1 MSTWQTLQTAWEGVA
16 ANKMRSFLTVLG
28 VVIGVAAVILMVG
41 VSKATEAAIAETIN
55 SLGSDLII
63 VSSARFGPAMGMRG
77 GAAGGSRAG
86 LTYDDAVAISQEVR
100 GIAGVA
106 PEQIMPEQTV
116 RYSNTT
122 ITTLLVGATADYP
135 IVRDVAVGE
144 GRFLTEQDVQRTSKV
159 AVLGYAVAEELFP
172 QGDAIG
178 QSITVGASNV
188 RLLVVGV
195 MAKKGTVAETDY
207 DNRIYAP
214 ITLVFQKFTPS
225 MMAAMIGN
233 SLRSLYVKAESQET
247 MESAIAQ
254 ITSLL
259 NKRHNIV
266 DEPDFLVQTQDDII
280 QTRQATSSA
289 FRSLLAWVG
298 SVSLLVGGIGIMNIM
313 LVSVTERTREI
324 GIRQAIG
331 ARPGDIRRQFLL
343 EALTLSLGGG
353 LIGLAAAY
361 AIARYAGT
369 LGGMRVLIVPDSVVL
384 AFGAASA
391 VGIFFGFYPANRA
404 AQMDPIEALRYE

>member
-1 MSTWQTLQTAWEGVA
+1 MA

-41 VSKATEAAIAETIN
+41 VSKATEAAIADTIN

-63 VSSARFGPAMGMRG
+63 VSSARFGPMLVTRG
-77 GAAGGSRAG
+77 GMYGGSRAG

-100 GIAGVA
+100 GIEGVA
-106 PEQIMPEQTV
+106 PEQIMPGQTV
-116 RYSNTT
+116 RHDRATL
-122 ITTLLVGATADYP
+122 TTLLVGTTADYP
-135 IVRDVAVGE
+135 IVRDVEADE
-144 GRFLTEQDVQRTSKV
+144 GRFLTEQDLERANKV
-159 AVLGYAVAEELFP
+159 AVLGHAVAEELFP
-172 QGDAIG
+172 QGDAVG
-178 QSITVGASNV
+178 QSITVGPNNV
-188 RLLVVGV
+188 RLTVVGV
-195 MAKKGTVAETDY
+195 MASKGTVAETDY
-207 DNRIYAP
+207 DNRIYVP
-214 ITLVFQKFTPS
+214 ITLVFQKLMPS
-225 MMAAMIGN
+225 PMAVMIGN
-233 SLRSLYVKAESQET
+233 PLSSLYVKAESQET
-247 MESAIAQ
+247 MGSAIAQ

-266 DEPDFLVQTQDDII
+266 GEPDFQVQTQDDII
-280 QTRQATSSA
+280 KTRQATSSS

-298 SVSLLVGGIGIMNIM
+298 AVSLLVGGIGIMNIM

-343 EALTLSLGGG
+343 EALILSLGGG

-361 AIARYAGT
+361 AIASYAGT
-369 LGGMRVLIVPDSVVL
+369 LGGMRVLIVPDSVAL

-404 AQMDPIEALRYE
+404 ANMDPIEALRYE